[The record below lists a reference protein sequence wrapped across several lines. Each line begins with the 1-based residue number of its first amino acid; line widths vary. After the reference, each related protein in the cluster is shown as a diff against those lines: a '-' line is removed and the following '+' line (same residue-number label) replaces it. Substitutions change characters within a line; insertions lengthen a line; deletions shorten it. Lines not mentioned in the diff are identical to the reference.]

1 MSFFWAVPKPLI
13 VIWIR
18 VRLTP
23 PGTGCACGRGL
34 VYGEGE
40 EHSES
45 GSAAHALELAHA
57 ARLNLDTTW
66 GVGESGIPGPDAHRR
81 TGLPAGMGFV
91 AIAGPTAETT
101 GVLKISASNASRGE
115 NMARFAQG
123 ALDLLGHLQTK
134 QQ

>member
-1 MSFFWAVPKPLI
+1 M
-13 VIWIR
+13 IR
-18 VRLTP
+18 
-23 PGTGCACGRGL
+23 ACRRGL

-101 GVLKISASNASRGE
+101 GVLKISASNATRGE

-123 ALDLLGHLQTK
+123 ALDLFGHLQTK
-134 QQ
+134 QR

>member
-1 MSFFWAVPKPLI
+1 MTNAPHHTEATQTAAASL
-13 VIWIR
+13 R
-18 VRLTP
+18 T
-23 PGTGCACGRGL
+23 
-34 VYGEGE
+34 
-40 EHSES
+40 ES
-45 GSAAHALELAHA
+45 ELAHA
-57 ARLNLDTTW
+57 AKLNLDTTW

-101 GVLKISASNASRGE
+101 GVLKISASNATRGE

-123 ALDLLGHLQTK
+123 ALDLFGHLQTK